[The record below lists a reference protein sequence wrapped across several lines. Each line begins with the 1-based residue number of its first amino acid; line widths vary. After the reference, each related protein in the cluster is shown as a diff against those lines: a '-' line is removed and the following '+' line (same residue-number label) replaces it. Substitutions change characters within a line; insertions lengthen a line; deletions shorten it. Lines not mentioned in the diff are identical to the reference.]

1 MAPNGNPKARN
12 GAGVAHGRPNA
23 ARRVVPVIPLPMD
36 RRVKANAA
44 AKQAAAAAQA
54 ATIATLPRPAVT
66 NGSSLKIQH
75 DVDSAPNTPKTI
87 DLEIA
92 THENDKE
99 KPVTASNGAE
109 ETPSPADVEVDDTK
123 DREATDSQES
133 SAAIPTP
140 STTEESE
147 STDKTAADQDP
158 PRSAEEPVRGMPALG
173 ICNSGHH
180 LSHTAGNNHL
190 TSPPAAVRVTKKG
203 RSLQSCDAVTPQS
216 PNHNVTDNAR
226 QQHPSTFRPPPVI
239 PPTRYN
245 MPPNGHNG
253 SRPSPVVIN
262 GTSHRGPRSVHNGP
276 PHMHGSRPSNGSLQ
290 FGGFASNSSSP
301 APPHSGGFM
310 PPPGMPLPDGRSF
323 SGAANGFHRQMPYG
337 TEFVPGTGVDG
348 FGRPVPG
355 YGGME
360 QYPPHLNGGYGPSTP
375 HSFQGSHSSAH
386 ADDTGAY
393 NHYPAPGVPN
403 GTAHVDDACPHP
415 PPAGAFGVPPQ
426 RMMPGPIPPPHMM
439 HPGHEHQGLDDMAA
453 YLRSQFRDPAF
464 ADCTLELRYL
474 DDRAPPVRLP
484 GHRLVLARSQA
495 VRNVLEADNV
505 ESSSPGAN
513 RTILLQSDDKY
524 LRSDAFW
531 MAVQHLYAFP
541 LLDMPEPAS
550 NGNFTMAGN
559 ADDRFDFALGYAA
572 AGHIL
577 AWQPIVFRGLEIAS
591 HSLSWST
598 IERALGFALADLP
611 SRASADRHSQFV
623 YGEPVHV
630 LMNSIISFIINNFP
644 PDFTLDTSVADPE
657 RFARLPIASTSL
669 PPREG
674 TPTIARGTAG
684 QDRRSRP
691 MHIQFGDLA
700 LGPDNT
706 SNGSDST
713 SQSSQQNSIRSTLSA
728 ILINLPFAYLKP
740 ALESSGYGN
749 VNGWANVEARHH
761 IMRAVV
767 SEREIRR
774 SKVIEAVRSGAVPHA
789 ESILYSLQS
798 ADPRQNEEWHALGW
812 REDVVSYVNGDAP
825 SLGRQ
830 WVPLMAPQQQ
840 QNGTN
845 HVEATSRAAYP

>member
-12 GAGVAHGRPNA
+12 GAGVAHGRLNA

-54 ATIATLPRPAVT
+54 ATIATLPRPAIT

-87 DLEIA
+87 ELEIA
-92 THENDKE
+92 TDENDKG
-99 KPVTASNGAE
+99 KPVVANNGAE
-109 ETPSPADVEVDDTK
+109 ETASPADAEGDDTK

-147 STDKTAADQDP
+147 STDKTADQDL
-158 PRSAEEPVRGMPALG
+158 PRSAEDPVRG
-173 ICNSGHH
+173 NSHV
-180 LSHTAGNNHL
+180 
-190 TSPPAAVRVTKKG
+190 TSPPAIRVAKK
-203 RSLQSCDAVTPQS
+203 
-216 PNHNVTDNAR
+216 DNAH
-226 QQHPSTFRPPPVI
+226 QHPSTFRPPPVI

-245 MPPNGHNG
+245 MPPNGHNGHNG

-276 PHMHGSRPSNGSLQ
+276 PHMHGPRPSNGSLQ

-360 QYPPHLNGGYGPSTP
+360 QYPHLNGGYGPSTP

-386 ADDTGAY
+386 ADDTSAY

-403 GTAHVDDACPHP
+403 GTAHVDDARPRP
-415 PPAGAFGVPPQ
+415 PPAGAFGGPPQ

-513 RTILLQSDDKY
+513 RTILLQSDDRY

-577 AWQPIVFRGLEIAS
+577 AWQPIVFRGMEIAS

-598 IERALGFALADLP
+598 LERALGFALGDLP

-630 LMNSIISFIINNFP
+630 LMNGIISFIINNFP

-684 QDRRSRP
+684 QDRRARP

-706 SNGSDST
+706 PNGSDST
-713 SQSSQQNSIRSTLSA
+713 SQPSQQHHIRSTLST

-767 SEREIRR
+767 SERENRR
-774 SKVIEAVRSGAVPHA
+774 SRVVEAVRSGAVPHA

-798 ADPRQNEEWHALGW
+798 ADPHQNEEWHALGW
-812 REDVVSYVNGDAP
+812 REDVVSYVDGDAP

-830 WVPLMAPQQQ
+830 WVPLMAPPQ
-840 QNGTN
+840 QNGTD

>member
-1 MAPNGNPKARN
+1 MASNGHPKARN
-12 GAGVAHGRPNA
+12 GAGVAHGKPSA

-54 ATIATLPRPAVT
+54 AVVATLPRPATT

-87 DLEIA
+87 ELEVA
-92 THENDKE
+92 ADEDKG
-99 KPVTASNGAE
+99 KPVATNGTE
-109 ETPSPADVEVDDTK
+109 ETPTPADAEGDDTK

-147 STDKTAADQDP
+147 STDKTADQDL

-173 ICNSGHH
+173 TCNCGHTF
-180 LSHTAGNNHL
+180 SHTAGNGHI
-190 TSPPAAVRVTKKG
+190 TSPPPIRDAKKEN
-203 RSLQSCDAVTPQS
+203 T
-216 PNHNVTDNAR
+216 H
-226 QQHPSTFRPPPVI
+226 QHPSTFRPPPVI
-239 PPTRYN
+239 PPARYN

-276 PHMHGSRPSNGSLQ
+276 PHMHGPRPSNGSLQ
-290 FGGFASNSSSP
+290 FGGFTSNSSSP

-323 SGAANGFHRQMPYG
+323 NGAANGFHRQMPYG
-337 TEFVPGTGVDG
+337 TEFVPGTAVDG
-348 FGRPVPG
+348 FGRPLPG
-355 YGGME
+355 YGSME
-360 QYPPHLNGGYGPSTP
+360 QYHPHLNGGYGPSTP

-386 ADDTGAY
+386 ADDTGALG
-393 NHYPAPGVPN
+393 HYPAPGIPN
-403 GTAHVDDACPHP
+403 GTAHVDDARSHP
-415 PPAGAFGVPPQ
+415 PPAGAFGVPPP

-484 GHRLVLARSQA
+484 GHRLILARSQA
-495 VRNVLEADNV
+495 VRNVLESDNI

-513 RTILLQSDDKY
+513 RTILLQSDDRY

-541 LLDMPEPAS
+541 LLDIPDPAS

-572 AGHIL
+572 AGHVL
-577 AWQPIVFRGLEIAS
+577 GWQPIVFRGLEIAS

-598 IERALGFALADLP
+598 IERALGFALGDLP

-623 YGEPVHV
+623 YGEPVQI
-630 LMNSIISFIINNFP
+630 LMNGIISFIINNFP

-657 RFARLPIASTSL
+657 RFARLPFASASPRT
-669 PPREG
+669 REG
-674 TPTIARGTAG
+674 TPTIACGTAG
-684 QDRRSRP
+684 QDRRPRP

-713 SQSSQQNSIRSTLSA
+713 SQSSQQQSIRSTLST

-749 VNGWANVEARHH
+749 VNGWANIEARHH
-761 IMRAVV
+761 VMRAVV
-767 SEREIRR
+767 GERETRR
-774 SKVIEAVRSGAVPHA
+774 SSVIEAARSGALPHA
-789 ESILYSLQS
+789 DSILYGLQS
-798 ADPRQNEEWHALGW
+798 TEPHQNEEWHALGW

-830 WVPLMAPQQQ
+830 WVPLIAQPS
-840 QNGTN
+840 GT
-845 HVEATSRAAYP
+845 HHMETTSRAAYP